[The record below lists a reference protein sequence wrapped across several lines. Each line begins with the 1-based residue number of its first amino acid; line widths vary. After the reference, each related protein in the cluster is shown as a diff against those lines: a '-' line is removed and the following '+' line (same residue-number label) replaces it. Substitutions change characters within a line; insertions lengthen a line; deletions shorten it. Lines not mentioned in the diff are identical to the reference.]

1 MLFEKMVASKT
12 CKHKSDV
19 VSVVEGH
26 VCCWEIFQ
34 TYRFGYWT
42 FDTCS
47 PERLRFASPGVQR
60 YTEKDY
66 GIRVYESCDEDEYLQ
81 GEGEEDHVDIY
92 KLIDVD
98 LLNNHNLVIDEDP
111 AGCTVRLKLLRPN
124 YQLFALRAC
133 MKVEVRPLS
142 IRLSS
147 VFRYSEVR
155 KVIVHESTKML
166 PALVSVCESFLF
178 CSGCWKNQ
186 STMSDE
192 PNPHP
197 QAENVRTA
205 CKNNNIYCSQYP
217 WDATDWQ
224 DLEDDVD
231 RYIKATFLDVVEHV
245 D

>member
-26 VCCWEIFQ
+26 VCCDEIYQ
-34 TYRFGYWT
+34 NYRFGYWT

-60 YTEKDY
+60 YTVNEH
-66 GIRVYESCDEDEYLQ
+66 GSRVYERCDEDEYFQ

-92 KLIDVD
+92 KLIYVD
-98 LLNNHNLVIDEDP
+98 LLANHNLVIDEEP
-111 AGCTVRLKLLRPN
+111 ESCTVRLKLLRPN

-133 MKVEVRPLS
+133 MMLEVRPII

-147 VFRYSEVR
+147 VFQYSEVR
-155 KVIVHESTKML
+155 KVIVTESTKML
-166 PALVSVCESFLF
+166 PALVSACESFLF

-186 STMSDE
+186 STMSDV

-205 CKNNNIYCSQYP
+205 CKNNNIYCLQYSWDR
-217 WDATDWQ
+217 WDATDWK
-224 DLEDDVD
+224 DLQPDLA
-231 RYIKATFLDVVEHV
+231 R
-245 D
+245 